1 MEEPTQN
8 QTIETT
14 QTKSS
19 RLQKMRSFIG
29 KRKVLL
35 ALGIAVAVIIIIAI
49 IWALVSNSKKPSNQT
64 STPSLPGS
72 ILFSPASVEVV
83 PGGMGS
89 ADIMINTGGNP
100 VIGAEIAISY
110 NPKLISEVTLTPFK
124 DTHSALS
131 YALNQIGENQIYDDG
146 MVMNL
151 KLPAST
157 PPQSG
162 IGKVAV
168 LHFTVKKV
176 NVAINSTVI
185 KLLPITN
192 FFVKEGATPIS
203 TSRNTLQINFAQNT
217 SPQTAS
223 DAAQRI
229 KAQQQLGQ

>member
-1 MEEPTQN
+1 MEENIQN

-14 QTKSS
+14 QEKSS
-19 RLQKMRSFIG
+19 RLQKLRSLLLQ
-29 KRKVLL
+29 KKVLVIIGIVIVIIVVAIL
-35 ALGIAVAVIIIIAI
+35 ALFF
-49 IWALVSNSKKPSNQT
+49 LQNKKTAKITHT
-64 STPSLPGS
+64 SSLPGS
-72 ILFSPASVEVV
+72 ILFEPSTIAAI
-83 PGGMGS
+83 PGQSTS
-89 ADIMINTGGNP
+89 ANIMINTGGNP
-100 VIGAEIAISY
+100 VIGAEIAVSY
-110 NPKLISEVTLTPFK
+110 NPKLISDVTLTPFK

-131 YALNQIGENQIYDDG
+131 YALNQLGDNQIYDDG

-168 LHFTVKKV
+168 LSFTVKKV

-192 FFVKEGATPIS
+192 FFVKQGATPIS
-203 TSRNTLQINFAQNT
+203 TSRNTLQVNFVSQTA
-217 SPQTAS
+217 PQTAS

-229 KAQQQLGQ
+229 KAQQELEQ